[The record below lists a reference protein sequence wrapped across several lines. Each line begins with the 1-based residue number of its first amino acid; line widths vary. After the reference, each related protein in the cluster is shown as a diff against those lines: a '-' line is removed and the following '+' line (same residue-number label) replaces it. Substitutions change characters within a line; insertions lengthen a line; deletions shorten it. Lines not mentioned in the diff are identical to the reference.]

1 MEKRE
6 VLIRLY
12 NAKVESW
19 KTTREW
25 YGIIDENV
33 LDTICRNEEMF
44 EDIILD
50 MIGCV
55 DLDDRWKDYID
66 EVIYDL
72 ATRGQTGEGYA
83 NSVEE
88 LVDEILEAN
97 K

>member
-6 VLIRLY
+6 VVIRSY
-12 NAKVESW
+12 NAKVENW

-50 MIGCV
+50 MIGCG
-55 DLDDRWKDYID
+55 DLDDRWKDYVS

>member
-6 VLIRLY
+6 V

-55 DLDDRWKDYID
+55 DLDDRWKDYVD
-66 EVIYDL
+66 
-72 ATRGQTGEGYA
+72 RGQTGEG
-83 NSVEE
+83 

>member
-12 NAKVESW
+12 NAKGESS

-55 DLDDRWKDYID
+55 DLDDRWKDYVG

>member
-1 MEKRE
+1 
-6 VLIRLY
+6 
-12 NAKVESW
+12 
-19 KTTREW
+19 
-25 YGIIDENV
+25 
-33 LDTICRNEEMF
+33 MF

-55 DLDDRWKDYID
+55 DLDDRWKDYVD

>member
-12 NAKVESW
+12 NAKVESC

-50 MIGCV
+50 MIGCG
-55 DLDDRWKDYID
+55 DLDDRWKDYVS

-83 NSVEE
+83 NSIEE
-88 LVDEILEAN
+88 LVDEILGAN

>member
-12 NAKVESW
+12 NAKVERW

-55 DLDDRWKDYID
+55 DLDDRWKDYVG

>member
-12 NAKVESW
+12 NAKVKSW

-50 MIGCV
+50 MIGCG
-55 DLDDRWKDYID
+55 DLDDRWKDYVS

>member
-6 VLIRLY
+6 TLIRMY
-12 NAKVESW
+12 NVRVQTW
-19 KTTREW
+19 KDSKSW

-33 LDTICRNEEMF
+33 LDTIYKNEEAF
-44 EDIILD
+44 ERIILD
-50 MIGCV
+50 MLGYGEF
-55 DLDDRWKDYID
+55 DDGWKDYIS
-66 EVIYDL
+66 EVVYDL

-83 NSVEE
+83 NSIEE

>member
-50 MIGCV
+50 MICCG
-55 DLDDRWKDYID
+55 DLDDRWKDYVS